1 MIMPD
6 LVELIVLAA
15 GKTNLRCLRLPEREI
30 ITLRPVGGVRDE
42 TEGEII
48 RVIPYKKWEYNKHT
62 YLSGKVIDSYIDGSV
77 LTPVPLRLYSHGSW
91 DSFYYFAEL
100 WEIDPDLELPSSLPE
115 WVIAVLKAG
124 PREVFEMEQIIP
136 GADPEDIED
145 PISLAVEYAQQGN
158 IDKTWEI
165 LQECLTKDLRCI
177 DAFAHLGTYT
187 LGDGRS
193 TWHAKKAM
201 KRYLAGV
208 SVGEQALPPGFNGLL
223 PWSWINNRP
232 FLRALHGLGLC
243 QWRLGQFDAA
253 CKTFRRILMFDP
265 MDALGCRFI
274 LPDVE
279 KGREYLAAMAEENR
293 PYF

>member
-15 GKTNLRCLRLPEREI
+15 GKTNLRCLRLPERKI

-42 TEGEII
+42 TEGEIL
-48 RVIPYKKWEYNKHT
+48 RVIPNKEWEYKKHT

-77 LTPVPLRLYSHGSW
+77 LTPVPLRLYSHGTW

-100 WEIDPDLELPSSLPE
+100 WEIDPDRELPSSLPE

-136 GADPEDIED
+136 GANPEEMED
-145 PISLAVEYAQQGN
+145 PISLAVEYAHQGN
-158 IDKTWEI
+158 IDKTWQI
-165 LQECLTKDLRCI
+165 LHGCLTKDLRCI

-187 LGDGRS
+187 FGDGRS
-193 TWHAKKAM
+193 AWHAKRAM
-201 KRYLAGV
+201 QRYLAGV
-208 SVGEQALPPGFNGLL
+208 KVGEQALPPGFNGLL

-253 CKTFRRILMFDP
+253 RNTFWRILMLDP

-279 KGREYLAAMAEENR
+279 KGRDYLATVADENW
-293 PYF
+293 PC